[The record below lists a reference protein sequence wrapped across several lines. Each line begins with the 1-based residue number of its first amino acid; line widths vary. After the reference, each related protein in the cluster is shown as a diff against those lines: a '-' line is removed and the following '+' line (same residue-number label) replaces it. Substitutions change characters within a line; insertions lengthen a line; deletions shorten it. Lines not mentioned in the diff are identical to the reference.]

1 MAVMTHKTLVQRGT
15 CVVRDVVA
23 GATGRGCQVVRQTS
37 ALAFPTRH
45 PSACYRSFLHDRGL
59 NPHDADNRAAAAA
72 AERAG
77 RPGSRTGVPSRR
89 SPASLAGRAVR
100 YQTALSANG
109 EPRSMA
115 VWRLGRVMP
124 GRRPSLA
131 KGLRRRLIRRAF
143 AASTRG

>member
-37 ALAFPTRH
+37 ALPFPTRH
-45 PSACYRSFLHDRGL
+45 LLPSYRSFLHDRGP

-77 RPGSRTGVPSRR
+77 RPGSRTGGLRR
-89 SPASLAGRAVR
+89 WSPASLAVRAVR
-100 YQTALSANG
+100 YQTALSAKG

-115 VWRLGRVMP
+115 VWRLGRMMP
-124 GRRPSLA
+124 GRRPSMGKA
-131 KGLRRRLIRRAF
+131 LRGRFIRRAF